1 MLDEEK
7 KAELKSLIEDYE
19 ICFKE
24 SEYEG
29 NIEEYKSLKKT
40 YKLLKDI
47 LNLIEKQSKQIKE
60 LKENN
65 RKYIVQL
72 TDEQY
77 RRLVDVIRAEINKEW
92 IDKINLK
99 IEELDE
105 TKQYWNNE
113 VIKILNDIKGD
124 DK

>member
-7 KAELKSLIEDYE
+7 KAIEKIRNFNQYNWELNNLKTKKFAKPYFDSLD
-19 ICFKE
+19 
-24 SEYEG
+24 
-29 NIEEYKSLKKT
+29 T
-40 YKLLKDI
+40 I

-77 RRLVDVIRAEINKEW
+77 RKLVDIIRNDINKEW
-92 IDKINLK
+92 IDKINFK

-113 VIKILNDIKGD
+113 VIKILNEIKGD